1 MKGKSESSIHVK
13 QTPTIHYRKRINGNE
28 YRVWRSDWYGDQ
40 FETLNEEQFKAAKE
54 VFKRFSFA
62 LIEEFD

>member
-1 MKGKSESSIHVK
+1 MVK
-13 QTPTIHYRKRINGNE
+13 QTDKLANYRQTPTIHYRNADSGNE

-40 FETLNEEQFKAAKE
+40 FEVLNKEQFEAAKE
-54 VFKRFSFA
+54 IFKRFSFA